1 MNIAKK
7 IVRNGFLMIALFG
20 VQSFLLAA
28 RVLVDEIV
36 VRVNDVN
43 ICKSDLEERQM
54 QLGGNVRSKEQCI
67 REELFYQKARS
78 YGAIMSDSDAEKRLV
93 SLREGYGFGYSS
105 QGDFELFLRKAGLS
119 TKRLLQQIKRT
130 GSIASIENALAPK
143 NALVSREDVE
153 AYCLKNPL
161 EKGVAYLLSFATVSA
176 NCLDS
181 SGKLPDDVRLSWVE
195 LDGWMPESD
204 LSAGMKF
211 VAQMRVGDV
220 SAPVVKDSIC
230 FLYRLE
236 DKSEKRLLSVDE
248 RYAEVEQHLLKA
260 SKAQKEIEVR
270 QRLRDEASVV
280 FLS

>member
-1 MNIAKK
+1 
-7 IVRNGFLMIALFG
+7 
-20 VQSFLLAA
+20 
-28 RVLVDEIV
+28 
-36 VRVNDVN
+36 
-43 ICKSDLEERQM
+43 
-54 QLGGNVRSKEQCI
+54 
-67 REELFYQKARS
+67 
-78 YGAIMSDSDAEKRLV
+78 
-93 SLREGYGFGYSS
+93 
-105 QGDFELFLRKAGLS
+105 
-119 TKRLLQQIKRT
+119 
-130 GSIASIENALAPK
+130 
-143 NALVSREDVE
+143 
-153 AYCLKNPL
+153 
-161 EKGVAYLLSFATVSA
+161 
-176 NCLDS
+176 
-181 SGKLPDDVRLSWVE
+181 LSWVE